1 MIDQITTYAN
11 MIETVSSKRGY
22 PPVTNAIKAALLWFL
37 LAFSN
42 ANLNLEDILILF
54 QIGEMWRE
62 FNGSKREA
70 RLYIW
75 YAEYIYKYMD
85 LGMQD
90 RVLQWNKTRIIKAPF
105 FSRFW
110 GSVVYN
116 VYILVPNVSWRI
128 HEKDKDKSYKGPN
141 RLACSCY
148 HCTHSLPRY
157 PSKV

>member
-70 RLYIW
+70 RLY
-75 YAEYIYKYMD
+75 
-85 LGMQD
+85 GMQSVYINIWIWECKIVCCNETKQELSKPPFFRD
-90 RVLQWNKTRIIKAPF
+90 FGDQLSTMFIYWYQTFPEGFTKKIKIRATKDPIGWRVLVITVHIPCQD
-105 FSRFW
+105 
-110 GSVVYN
+110 
-116 VYILVPNVSWRI
+116 ILR
-128 HEKDKDKSYKGPN
+128 
-141 RLACSCY
+141 
-148 HCTHSLPRY
+148 RY
-157 PSKV
+157 R